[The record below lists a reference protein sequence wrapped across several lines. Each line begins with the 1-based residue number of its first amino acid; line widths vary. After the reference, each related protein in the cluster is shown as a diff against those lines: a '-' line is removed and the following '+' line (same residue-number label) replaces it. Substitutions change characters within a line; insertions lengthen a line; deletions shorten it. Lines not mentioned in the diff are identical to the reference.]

1 MAAPSSD
8 SETTPVAETDGK
20 RAKQARQRR
29 SARMERFAQTQRC
42 KRNWIN
48 VEEIGEVC
56 SELDGSGVPN
66 EAARENAYRN
76 FERDQQ
82 SGDFEENGRSRV
94 LYLHPWTVRTRMT
107 REWLRDVIEYNYDG
121 HRGRSQFVPRCWL
134 PRGMYERFAAKHNLP
149 ISPPR
154 FRPKHLA
161 TAAPEPTDDAAVHG
175 VVLTEEPASSSA
187 SGATPPPGE
196 LCPEEKSAGGTDH
209 VVAIATEPTCE
220 RPTDSPGHLPE
231 LSSIGQP
238 SPERAQESL
247 PLGRRV
253 TEKLA
258 REFAE
263 SYAAGTTAKGRQ
275 PTQKGLEEAAR
286 TANLRGGRDF
296 LRNAIVEILGP
307 DAIKRGRP
315 RKINSPK

>member
-1 MAAPSSD
+1 MSTST
-8 SETTPVAETDGK
+8 STPVDETDDDK
-20 RAKQARQRR
+20 RAKQAKQARQWRA
-29 SARMERFAQTQRC
+29 ARMERFAQAQLR
-42 KRNWIN
+42 KREWLNF
-48 VEEIGEVC
+48 EEVAVLC
-56 SELDGSGVPN
+56 SELDGSGAPN
-66 EAARENAYRN
+66 QAAFENACRN
-76 FERDQQ
+76 LERDLL
-82 SGDFEENGRSRV
+82 SGDFEGNGRSRV
-94 LYLHPWTVRTRMT
+94 LYLHPWTVKTRMT
-107 REWLRDVIEYNYDG
+107 KEWYEDAIQYDYDDHG
-121 HRGRSQFVPRCWL
+121 GRSQFLPWCWFS
-134 PRGMYERFAAKHNLP
+134 RTMYERWAAKHNLP

-154 FRPKHLA
+154 FRPHLA

-187 SGATPPPGE
+187 SWATPPPGE

-220 RPTDSPGHLPE
+220 SPTDSKGHLPE

-238 SPERAQESL
+238 SPRRAQESL
-247 PLGRRV
+247 PLGRRL
-253 TEKLA
+253 TEKSA

-263 SYAAGTTAKGRQ
+263 SYVADTTAKGRQ

-286 TANLRGGRDF
+286 TANLRGGRNF

-307 DAIKRGRP
+307 DAIMRGRP

>member
-1 MAAPSSD
+1 MSTSTSTAVD
-8 SETTPVAETDGK
+8 ETDDDK
-20 RAKQARQRR
+20 RAKQARQWRA
-29 SARMERFAQTQRC
+29 ARMERFAHTQLR
-42 KRNWIN
+42 KREWIN
-48 VEEIGEVC
+48 FEEVAVLC

-66 EAARENAYRN
+66 QAAFENACRN
-76 FERDQQ
+76 LERALLL
-82 SGDFEENGRSRV
+82 GDFDENGRSRV
-94 LYLHPWTVRTRMT
+94 LYLHPSTVRTRMT
-107 REWLRDVIEYNYDG
+107 REWLQDAIEYNYDG
-121 HRGRSQFVPRCWL
+121 HRGRSKFLPWCWVS
-134 PRGMYERFAAKHNLP
+134 RAMYERWAAKHNLP

-220 RPTDSPGHLPE
+220 RPTDSTGHLPE

-296 LRNAIVEILGP
+296 LRNAIVEMLGP

>member
-1 MAAPSSD
+1 M
-8 SETTPVAETDGK
+8 
-20 RAKQARQRR
+20 
-29 SARMERFAQTQRC
+29 
-42 KRNWIN
+42 
-48 VEEIGEVC
+48 
-56 SELDGSGVPN
+56 
-66 EAARENAYRN
+66 
-76 FERDQQ
+76 
-82 SGDFEENGRSRV
+82 
-94 LYLHPWTVRTRMT
+94 
-107 REWLRDVIEYNYDG
+107 
-121 HRGRSQFVPRCWL
+121 
-134 PRGMYERFAAKHNLP
+134 
-149 ISPPR
+149 
-154 FRPKHLA
+154 
-161 TAAPEPTDDAAVHG
+161 
-175 VVLTEEPASSSA
+175 VLTEEPASSSA

-220 RPTDSPGHLPE
+220 RPTDSTGHLPE